1 LSDINVVSAVL
12 DKVFLSPAQSCS
24 VNIHKVIRATGFL
37 AAALLVGLFPTSAH
51 AQKDKKPEPLTTTLS
66 RTVTLHENHRLA
78 YGGSVTISGAPV
90 GSITIEGWDRSQ
102 VDIAADIE
110 WRAGS
115 VADLDR
121 LASVNNFV
129 VDVDTNHI
137 RIITRGTYDKKYM
150 KQFGKNFP
158 NTLLGLPWKI
168 NFKIMVPAITDLE
181 IDAGSGPVKL
191 AGVEGAIRLNALQSD
206 ADLTLTGG
214 FFTAIIQRGAVNVR
228 IPARSWHGMGASLQ
242 VAGGTLDV
250 SLMPGFS
257 GDIDATILRLG
268 EIKNSYQLEP
278 RENNS
283 ITPRQLQGRA
293 GVGGAKLSFTVG
305 DGTIEIKQ
313 SGQ

>member
-1 LSDINVVSAVL
+1 MSLLPSARQSLSFSRTIR
-12 DKVFLSPAQSCS
+12 S
-24 VNIHKVIRATGFL
+24 VNINNVIRANCFL
-37 AAALLVGLFPTSAH
+37 AAALLIALFATPAR
-51 AQKDKKPEPLTTTLS
+51 AQKDKKPEPPATTLA

-102 VDIAADIE
+102 VDITADIE

-121 LASVNNFV
+121 LALVNNFI

-137 RIITRGTYDKKYM
+137 RIITRGTHDKQYM

-158 NTLLGLPWKI
+158 KTLMGMPWKI
-168 NFKIMVPAITDLE
+168 NFKVMVPAITDLE
-181 IDAGSGPVKL
+181 IDAGSGPTKL
-191 AGVEGAIRLNALQSD
+191 AGVEGAIRFNALQSD

-214 FFTAIIQRGAVNVR
+214 FFTAIIQQGAVNVR

-242 VAGGTLDV
+242 LAGGTLDV
-250 SLMPGFS
+250 SLIPGFS

-278 RENNS
+278 RANNS
-283 ITPRQLQGRA
+283 ITPRVLQGRA

-305 DGTIEIKQ
+305 DGRIEIKQ
-313 SGQ
+313 GGQ